1 MNAPDAVGR
10 CTCAGPHQ
18 RRRIVV
24 TGGPGAGKTA
34 VLELLRRSLCP
45 HVVVLPESAGILFAG
60 GFPRQHVP
68 AARRAAQRAIFHV
81 QRELEAVADTRDAA
95 AVICDR
101 GVVDGLAYWPE
112 DLSHRSDFWG
122 EVGTTRAEAL
132 SRYDVVV
139 HLRVPDG
146 PNGYGHQNPLR
157 TETAEEAR
165 LIDERIVE
173 AWAGHPRRILIGAE
187 SDFMAKARRAQEAIV
202 STLPACC
209 GANPAAGIH
218 VPVNALATIVR

>member
-1 MNAPDAVGR
+1 MSMPDGAGR

-34 VLELLRRSLCP
+34 VLELLRRALCH

-60 GFPRQHVP
+60 GFPRQRESDV
-68 AARRAAQRAIFHV
+68 RRAAQRAIFHV
-81 QRELEAVADTRDAA
+81 QHELEAVADSHDAA

-101 GVVDGLAYWPE
+101 GVVDGLAYWPDE
-112 DLSHRSDFWG
+112 DLRTSDFWSQ
-122 EVGTTRAEAL
+122 VGMTRAAAL

-165 LIDERIVE
+165 LIDERILE
-173 AWAGHPRRILIGAE
+173 AWAGHPRRFVVVAQ
-187 SDFMAKARRAQEAIV
+187 SDFMAKANRAHELIIAE
-202 STLPACC
+202 LPACC
-209 GANPAAGIH
+209 RRSRVTSIVEAPSHAIH
-218 VPVNALATIVR
+218 A